1 LEAKVYFL
9 IDFAVDLCFQDLVE
23 EGIDESLFLTPER
36 VIQGIEVDEDLR
48 KDLYE
53 VGLSLGVPDAENTV
67 GTLQVLV
74 ELLRRSLHY
83 EKLRKAGTSP
93 EMVDESVLKYLR
105 ETVPLGFSTGDAT
118 LDDIC
123 RLFRLLY
130 LKDLKKLQVTINNII
145 IQLQTQTAN
154 PKTDPSRAR
163 VGR

>member
-1 LEAKVYFL
+1 MKF
-9 IDFAVDLCFQDLVE
+9 
-23 EGIDESLFLTPER
+23 
-36 VIQGIEVDEDLR
+36 
-48 KDLYE
+48 
-53 VGLSLGVPDAENTV
+53 
-67 GTLQVLV
+67 
-74 ELLRRSLHY
+74 
-83 EKLRKAGTSP
+83 
-93 EMVDESVLKYLR
+93 
-105 ETVPLGFSTGDAT
+105 FSDAT